1 LAKLKSAKYVLVM
14 VAGIWATESGVN
26 DVVGE
31 EGGAIVVGVIA
42 TGLETGGVLP
52 PLMIGSWA
60 VVTDI

>member
-1 LAKLKSAKYVLVM
+1 VAKLKSARYVLVM
-14 VAGIWATESGVN
+14 VAGIWVTESGVN

-31 EGGAIVVGVIA
+31 EGGAIGVEVIA
-42 TGLETGGVLP
+42 TGMETGGVLP